1 MPYKQQPGRG
11 PINKYGALKQKGLIG
26 DNESLHH
33 RAKRLYGGKTFKEKI
48 NPFDQQSARKRAYK
62 REQISKGNFNA
73 KDMARTTAKIGTYLL
88 SGTALARKMQEIA
101 ENQ

>member
-1 MPYKQQPGRG
+1 MPYTQNPGRG
-11 PINKYGALKQKGLIG
+11 PMNKYGALKQKGLIG

-33 RAKRLYGGKTFKEKI
+33 KAKRLFGGKTFKEKI

-62 REQISKGNFNA
+62 REQISRGNFNA
-73 KDMARTTAKIGTYLL
+73 KDMARTTAKVLGTFATGLGL
-88 SGTALARKMQEIA
+88 GRKMQEIA